1 MSDFYGRR
9 LTNAVGKQFM
19 MQAYTKDLPIVQKI
33 KNIIAAHLRLRA
45 EEREASLRKRLVKPG
60 DDVLGCVIHLLE
72 EVPECCRCSLVVVGA
87 TQWNNLM
94 EQLNGQWTV
103 AKVPPLLGFDTECR
117 IRGIDV
123 YCAEGIDGV
132 LLLYDTDMKVDFV

>member
-45 EEREASLRKRLVKPG
+45 EERERELRERLVMPD
-60 DDVLGCVIHLLE
+60 DDVFGCIIRLLE
-72 EVPECCRCSLVVVGA
+72 ANADCTLVIAGIP
-87 TQWNNLM
+87 QWNRLK
-94 EQLNGQWTV
+94 EQMTGHESVW
-103 AKVPPLLGFDTECR
+103 KPPPLLGFDETCR
-117 IRGIDV
+117 IHGVDV
-123 YCAEGIDGV
+123 YCVEGIDGV
-132 LLLYDTDMKVDFV
+132 LFLRDTDMKVDFA